1 MFTDVASLLA
11 ATRYHSPRT
20 HDSAALLRCTPLGSD
35 NFAGVHNSDED
46 HRERHIM
53 SGYYPPPQQKQG
65 YPQAPMPGAMPGAV
79 PGAMPYDPPP
89 PYTPTAPNPCQTE
102 QPMDHPSRLY
112 PAPGQPYPSPAPGQ
126 YPMAS
131 YPQQPGL
138 PQQAVY
144 HVPDAFD
151 AGARFTHSKPS
162 IPPPPPGVPPNAAQL
177 AAMQGN
183 PVVLGQKKNNFWT
196 TGAGGGYTFW

>member
-1 MFTDVASLLA
+1 MSVPGQCCIELCLPHWCLLKLQGW
-11 ATRYHSPRT
+11 RSR
-20 HDSAALLRCTPLGSD
+20 SAGPYRL
-35 NFAGVHNSDED
+35 H
-46 HRERHIM
+46 
-53 SGYYPPPQQKQG
+53 
-65 YPQAPMPGAMPGAV
+65 APIPNAMPGAV
-79 PGAMPYDPPP
+79 PGSMPYDPPP
-89 PYTPTAPNPCQTE
+89 PYSPTAPNQCRTA
-102 QPMDHPSRLY
+102 QPVEHPSRLY
-112 PAPGQPYPSPAPGQ
+112 PAPGQLYPVPAPGP

-138 PQQAVY
+138 PQQTVY

-151 AGARFTHSKPS
+151 AGARFTHSEPT

-183 PVVLGQKKNNFWT
+183 AVVVGQKKGNFWT

>member
-1 MFTDVASLLA
+1 AAAVSPWSHHERLL
-11 ATRYHSPRT
+11 P
-20 HDSAALLRCTPLGSD
+20 SAAREVGLPSGSSCTGCHARSHAWQHARCYALRPS
-35 NFAGVHNSDED
+35 
-46 HRERHIM
+46 
-53 SGYYPPPQQKQG
+53 
-65 YPQAPMPGAMPGAV
+65 
-79 PGAMPYDPPP
+79 P
-89 PYTPTAPNPCQTE
+89 PYSPNPPSPCQTA
-102 QPMDHPSRLY
+102 QPMGHPSRLY
-112 PAPGQPYPSPAPGQ
+112 PAPGQPYPTPAPGP

-138 PQQAVY
+138 PQQTMY

-151 AGARFTHSKPS
+151 AGARFTHSKPT

-183 PVVLGQKKNNFWT
+183 PVVLGQKKSNFWT